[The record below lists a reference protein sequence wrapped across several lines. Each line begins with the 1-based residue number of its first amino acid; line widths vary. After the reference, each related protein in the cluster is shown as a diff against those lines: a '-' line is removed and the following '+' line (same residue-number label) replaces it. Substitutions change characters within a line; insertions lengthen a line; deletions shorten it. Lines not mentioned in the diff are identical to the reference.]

1 MSAATSAPAASAGPD
16 GRLDPALIRL
26 AAILLTGAIAP
37 FLDTTIVNVAI
48 ESIGRGLHA
57 SVDTVQ
63 WVLTGYLLAFGMVVP
78 LSGWALR
85 RFGGRATWMF
95 SLSLFLLGSALCGAA
110 WNIGSLIA
118 FRVIQGIGG
127 GLMVPILLTL

>member
-16 GRLDPALIRL
+16 ERLDPALIRL

-63 WVLTGYLLAFGMVVP
+63 WVLVP
-78 LSGWALR
+78 GLH
-85 RFGGRATWMF
+85 RAGPRPCATAER
-95 SLSLFLLGSALCGAA
+95 SPA
-110 WNIGSLIA
+110 
-118 FRVIQGIGG
+118 
-127 GLMVPILLTL
+127 